1 MPLSR
6 RTFVRASLVGTALT
20 AVVSQHANAA
30 LPRAVFS
37 AVSPADAIRAAL
49 GSDTMVSDERV
60 RIVVPDRAE
69 NGDVVP
75 VSVDADLPNIQRIT
89 LVADKNPL
97 PVIATFS
104 FAPEVQGL
112 VATRVKLAETCNVTA
127 IVESDGKLHM
137 GSKPV
142 QVMIGGCGG
151 E

>member
-6 RTFVRASLVGTALT
+6 RTFVHASLAGTALT
-20 AVVSQHANAA
+20 ALVSSRTNAA
-30 LPRAVFS
+30 LPPAVLS
-37 AVSPADAIRAAL
+37 ATSPADAIRAL
-49 GSDTMVSDERV
+49 GGDKMVSDERV
-60 RIVVPDRAE
+60 RIIVPDRAE

-75 VSVDADLPNIQRIT
+75 VSVDADLPNVQRIT